1 MEDNILARLI
11 LEGLVHNLNNHLNL
25 ILGYAQRLNKS
36 HPELN
41 ETSKIYNAGIEIDN
55 TLKDLARHLEDK
67 SLAFKQDICLNDWL
81 DQELSYLQH
90 NLLIKHK
97 IVFNR
102 QDQVMGQKLSFQ
114 PLYLALWYESK
125 LLRLSS
131 YAESLQIQTGI
142 TENNGDP
149 CLYLQLDSELTPQ
162 HIEDLC
168 QDPHCELL
176 PREAFPIKSVWDNE
190 NNTIRGLI
198 L

>member
-131 YAESLQIQTGI
+131 FADCLQIQTGI
-142 TENNGDP
+142 CRQDQQP
-149 CLYLQLDSELTPQ
+149 CLYLKLKHKLTPKQ
-162 HIEDLC
+162 IKALC
-168 QDPHCELL
+168 QDPQSELL
-176 PREAFPIKSVWDNE
+176 LGQAFPLKSIWNSEDK
-190 NNTIRGLI
+190 TLMGL
-198 L
+198 LL